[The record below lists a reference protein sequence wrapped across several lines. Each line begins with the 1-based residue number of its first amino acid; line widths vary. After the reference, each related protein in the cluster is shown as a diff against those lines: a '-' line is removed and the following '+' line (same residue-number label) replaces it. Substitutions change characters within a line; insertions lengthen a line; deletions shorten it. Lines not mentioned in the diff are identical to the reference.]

1 MVLPHWRGVLI
12 NTGKL
17 KMAKSK
23 TNMRMAFMLCVI
35 FYIGQASAQ
44 GADRIRWSITPYIW
58 AAQANVDLKVRDIT
72 IGGGEISF
80 SDLVDKID
88 AAVMVNVEGGRG
100 NWSVL
105 ADLTYFDIADTAER
119 TPFDINARIQQ
130 TFLDVAAAY
139 WPQGFGTQLSII
151 GGLRYS
157 SFDNRFSF
165 SSGNVSVAERGQSN
179 DYADVLVGLRYRFD
193 LSDRWAI
200 LTSGDA
206 SFGASEGTVKLRANL
221 AWTVGKRKA
230 NRVLLGYQYW
240 QGEFKDGDILATDF
254 TYHGPMAGF
263 NFRF

>member
-1 MVLPHWRGVLI
+1 MVKSLLRTGLMICVLL
-12 NTGKL
+12 NAGH
-17 KMAKSK
+17 
-23 TNMRMAFMLCVI
+23 V
-35 FYIGQASAQ
+35 SAQ
-44 GADRIRWSITPYIW
+44 ESDKIQWSITPYLW
-58 AAQANVDLKVRDIT
+58 AAQASADLKIRDIT

-88 AAVMVNVEGGRG
+88 AAFMMNVEGGRG
-100 NWSVL
+100 NWSLL

-119 TPFDINARIQQ
+119 TLFDITARTEQ

-157 SFDNRFSF
+157 SFDNRFNF
-165 SSGNVSVAERGQSN
+165 SDGGVTVAERRQSH

-206 SFGASEGTVKLRANL
+206 SFGPSEGTVKLRADL

-240 QGEFKDGDILATDF
+240 QGEFKDGDILSTNF